1 MRRSCLLLFIMQEI
15 SHSDFFGI
23 TTKAPCETALMGE
36 HHVRIESSDFVMH
49 IFVLVKLVLCH
60 RVEAETVDRKQNR

>member
-1 MRRSCLLLFIMQEI
+1 
-15 SHSDFFGI
+15 
-23 TTKAPCETALMGE
+23 MGE

-60 RVEAETVDRKQNR
+60 RVESETVDRKQNR